1 VDGLGLE
8 ALLVDTGLQPLVEQL
23 VDGETE
29 HVIQLQLLAREEPV
43 AVHAVEQGSALEK
56 SSGVALLEGQQLSGG
71 LTEAGEDEVHS
82 PDLTLVLEAVLA
94 DQLQL
99 VVDTFLLEGTTGGVE
114 SRRVYMTYGVQLR

>member
-1 VDGLGLE
+1 
-8 ALLVDTGLQPLVEQL
+8 
-23 VDGETE
+23 
-29 HVIQLQLLAREEPV
+29 
-43 AVHAVEQGSALEK
+43 
-56 SSGVALLEGQQLSGG
+56 
-71 LTEAGEDEVHS
+71 VHS